1 MRTLLGR
8 LFDFQKYEDN
18 EKLRKII
25 ADTEERYDSALSDD
39 DLEMVNAA
47 GVNQMTTVFQ
57 NLDIHEK
64 AKGQKND

>member
-1 MRTLLGR
+1 MRTPLGR

-25 ADTEERYDSALSDD
+25 ADTEERYDSVLSDD

-47 GVNQMTTVFQ
+47 GVNQMTTAFQ